1 MKPSTLWRVSVLHEP
16 DVSHNDRSSDEG
28 MLSGQTISSEL
39 MRNMEQGR
47 FELAYTVLLPCTFS
61 IYLNPE
67 DHARLSGVF
76 DLIAEDARRALRAR
90 VAQLNTPSKVLGLRV
105 PGKPSKEYKIAT
117 RDWIVEFLADAEVPP
132 GDVEIHSEL
141 NEVAQPGY
149 CGTKTTLMNRQP
161 SANGQKTTSQ
171 RNETRATTDPVLAEI
186 RYEDD
191 SGAQLFLVTQNEVR
205 IGRGGDGQT
214 MDLALYTSDEVSREH
229 LVLRREAAT
238 GVFLVVDKSTNGTWL
253 DGKRI
258 RRGVEEIVP
267 NKAEIGVAEVLTLS
281 FEVRG

>member
-1 MKPSTLWRVSVLHEP
+1 MKPSTLARVIVLNEP
-16 DVSHNDRSSDEG
+16 DVSHHDRSSDES
-28 MLSGQTISSEL
+28 MLSGQTISNEL
-39 MRNMEQGR
+39 IRNMEQGR

-67 DHARLSGVF
+67 DHARLNGVF

-90 VAQLNTPSKVLGLRV
+90 VSQLNTPPTVLGMRV
-105 PGKPSKEYKIAT
+105 PRKQSKEYKIAT
-117 RDWIVEFLADAEVPP
+117 RDWIVEFLADAEVPA

-141 NEVAQPGY
+141 NEVSQPGY
-149 CGTKTTLMNRQP
+149 CGTKTTLMNREP
-161 SANGQKTTSQ
+161 SVTGQRTTSQ
-171 RNETRATTDPVLAEI
+171 RSETRNSGDPVLAEI

-191 SGAQLFLVTQNEVR
+191 SGSQLFLVTQNEIR

-214 MDLALYTSDEVSREH
+214 MDLALYSNDEVSREH

-253 DGKRI
+253 DGKRL
-258 RRGVEEIVP
+258 RRGIEEILP

-281 FEVRG
+281 FEVRQ